1 MRWIENGGGQII
13 GVQRNEIMRQNGNTP
28 HGNGIVLNESDKPNT
43 NTIKHEET
51 KQNTMIKRETRKS
64 KERQETKTKD
74 KETERKTLKDDEKR

>member
-51 KQNTMIKRETRKS
+51 KHNKKTR
-64 KERQETKTKD
+64 D
-74 KETERKTLKDDEKR
+74 KEKQKTINEDQRQINRKKDVKRQ